1 MAELLA
7 ERLIRAVPDFPKPG
21 ILFRDI
27 TPVLQDPEALRE
39 VVFHMAGYAQE
50 RRPDVI
56 VGIESRGF
64 LFGIPLALQLGLG
77 FAVVRKL
84 GKLPARTIREEYA
97 LEYGTNIVE
106 IHEDAVTPG
115 QRVLIVDDLLAT
127 GGTAAAAQRLVER
140 LGGEVAGFSFL
151 VELGFLDGRGALPDA
166 DISALIRYD

>member
-39 VVFHMAGYAQE
+39 VVSHMTSYASD

-77 FAVVRKL
+77 FALVRKL
-84 GKLPARTIREEYA
+84 GKLPAKTIREEYA
-97 LEYGTNIVE
+97 LEYGTNTVE
-106 IHEDAVTPG
+106 IHHDAVQPG

-127 GGTAAAAQRLVER
+127 GGTAAAAKRLVER
-140 LGGEVAGFSFL
+140 LGGEVVGFSFL
-151 VELGFLDGRGALPDA
+151 VELAFLDGRAALPDA
-166 DISALIRYD
+166 DISALIRYE